1 MRKSFA
7 AALTFAMV
15 LGGFLPALAQQGAN
29 INGVA
34 QSADKAPLRNYSVQI
49 RNANSGQLVATTTSN
64 QAGEFAFTNLQSG
77 SYVVEIV
84 DASGKVVGLSS
95 AINVGAGATMTVTVN
110 ATAAAIAK
118 AKAGGFSLFGLGPT
132 ASVAVIGAAT
142 AAAVTAVVATRDD
155 ASPSR

>member
-1 MRKSFA
+1 
-7 AALTFAMV
+7 
-15 LGGFLPALAQQGAN
+15 
-29 INGVA
+29 
-34 QSADKAPLRNYSVQI
+34 
-49 RNANSGQLVATTTSN
+49 
-64 QAGEFAFTNLQSG
+64 
-77 SYVVEIV
+77 
-84 DASGKVVGLSS
+84 
-95 AINVGAGATMTVTVN
+95 MTVTVN